1 MSSKIKDQDLKDRI
15 NESILIWNGCPSNE
29 LEARR
34 IVTGYAY
41 LSAILK
47 YDRAILLPKA
57 ELKDL
62 AKSFIKML
70 SQKWEQIQVLL
81 KSNAKKHLGSQMPIA
96 QPKQIQVLLIS
107 NAPALAPN
115 PLIRKSKRFADP
127 GVAY

>member
-57 ELKDL
+57 ALKEL
-62 AKSFIKML
+62 AKSFVKM
-70 SQKWEQIQVLL
+70 SIQKSEQLQVLL
-81 KSNAKKHLGSQMPIA
+81 KSNAKEHLGSQMAIPL
-96 QPKQIQVLLIS
+96 PKQIQVLLIS

-115 PLIRKSKRFADP
+115 ALIRKSNRFADP